1 VINRYS
7 LWLSLVGRLIL
18 GGTLLAAGLLKV
30 SHPYTSAAAVRA
42 YRLLPNNLANL
53 IGYTLPWFEIGIAL
67 ALILGLAVRICS
79 VMTGLLMIAF
89 MVGVG
94 SAWAR
99 GLTIDCGCFGG
110 GGKVAAGAT
119 QYWQEMLRDMG
130 LIVIVVYLI
139 WKPKS
144 KFALGE

>member
-1 VINRYS
+1 MKRYS
-7 LWLSLVGRLIL
+7 TWLSLLGRLIL

-30 SHPYTSAAAVRA
+30 AHPYTSAAAVRA
-42 YRLLPNNLANL
+42 YRLMPNSLANS
-53 IGYTLPWFEIGIAL
+53 IGYTLPWIEIGIAL
-67 ALILGLAVRICS
+67 ALILGISVRIS
-79 VMTGLLMIAF
+79 AAISGILLVAFIA
-89 MVGVG
+89 GVG

-119 QYWQEMLRDMG
+119 KYWQEMMRDIG
-130 LIVIVVYLI
+130 LTLIAGYLV